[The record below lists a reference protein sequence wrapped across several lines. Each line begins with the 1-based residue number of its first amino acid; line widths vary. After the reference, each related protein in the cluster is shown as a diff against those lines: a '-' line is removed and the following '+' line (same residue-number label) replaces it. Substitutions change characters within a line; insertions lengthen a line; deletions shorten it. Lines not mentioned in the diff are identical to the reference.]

1 MTRIAD
7 DRPIVGIDPTTR
19 GLAFAFFES
28 GELLDWG
35 TRRSDGKE
43 LGVLERLLGALKADV
58 LVLEDPDARGSERRA
73 RMKLL
78 LRRLAEHALS
88 RGVTVV
94 TVGRRDV
101 RNAYARRGMTR
112 KHSVAAEIAAMFPE
126 VEPLVPRT
134 RKVYRSEEARAEIF
148 DAISLVL
155 HAFAIE
161 PADAEEVQAEE
172 QRAAA

>member
-7 DRPIVGIDPTTR
+7 NRSIVAIDPTPR

-35 TRRSDGKE
+35 TRRSDGSE
-43 LGVLERLLGALKADV
+43 LAVLERLLGGFKADV
-58 LVLEDPDARGSERRA
+58 LVLENPDAAGSERRP
-73 RMKLL
+73 RMRVV
-78 LRRLAEHALS
+78 LRRLAEDALT
-88 RGVTVV
+88 RGVAVV

-101 RNAYARRGMTR
+101 REEYGRQGVTR
-112 KHSVAAEIAAMFPE
+112 KHGVAAAIAALFPE
-126 VEPLVPRT
+126 VEPLVPRV

-155 HAFAIE
+155 HAFPLESDQVIIRGS
-161 PADAEEVQAEE
+161 
-172 QRAAA
+172 QRAP

>member
-7 DRPIVGIDPTTR
+7 ERSIVGVDPTPR
-19 GLAFAFFES
+19 GLAFVFFES

-35 TRRSDGKE
+35 TRRIDGGE
-43 LGVLERLLGALKADV
+43 LAVLERLLGGFNADV
-58 LVLEDPDARGSERRA
+58 LVLEDPDAGGSERRP
-73 RMKLL
+73 RMRVL
-78 LRRLAEHALS
+78 LRRLADDARS
-88 RGVTVV
+88 RGITVV

-101 RNAYARRGMTR
+101 REAYAKLGMTR
-112 KHSVAAEIAAMFPE
+112 KHSVAAEIAARFPE

-155 HAFAIE
+155 HAFPIE
-161 PADAEEVQAEE
+161 AGKDEAEG
-172 QRAAA
+172 RTAA